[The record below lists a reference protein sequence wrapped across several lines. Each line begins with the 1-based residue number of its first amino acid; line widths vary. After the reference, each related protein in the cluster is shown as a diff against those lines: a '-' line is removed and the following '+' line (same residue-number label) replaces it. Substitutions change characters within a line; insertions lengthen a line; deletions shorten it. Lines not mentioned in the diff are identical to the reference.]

1 MTVTFLAVISYP
13 PIPIFEVGP
22 LRMSLHG
29 LFAGIGFLA
38 GAYYGTRLYRN
49 RGFDAA
55 LFQSVLTWALVGS
68 LLGAR
73 WLTLPAYWIEN
84 GFDAGELV
92 NIGGNY
98 SILGGFA

>member
-84 GFDAGELV
+84 GFD
-92 NIGGNY
+92 
-98 SILGGFA
+98 

>member
-1 MTVTFLAVISYP
+1 
-13 PIPIFEVGP
+13 
-22 LRMSLHG
+22 MSLHG

-98 SILGGFA
+98 SILGGFAGGIAVGV